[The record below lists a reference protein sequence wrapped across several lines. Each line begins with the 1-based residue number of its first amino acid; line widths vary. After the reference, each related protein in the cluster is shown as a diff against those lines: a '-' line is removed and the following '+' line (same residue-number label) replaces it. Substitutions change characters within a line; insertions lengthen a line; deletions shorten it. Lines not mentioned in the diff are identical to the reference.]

1 MRIRK
6 QYRSGL
12 FLIELMIAIAFF
24 AMTTAVFLQAFAK
37 SNAISRE
44 AENLFQAQK
53 LCSSVAEILGGA
65 DQDAKEQAVA
75 TGQNTG
81 DADESNQYDSGQFFL
96 QELQQYFPEL
106 ETAGSGASIYYDGNW
121 KICRAEDGVY
131 VISAAWQQDGE
142 MWNVTVGAGEVNVS
156 QTAAGQSSIYQ
167 LTLRLYRPEAE
178 GGVS

>member
-6 QYRSGL
+6 HSRSGL
-12 FLIELMIAIAFF
+12 FLIELMIAIALF

-65 DQDAKEQAVA
+65 DQDDEEQAVA

-81 DADESNQYDSGQFFL
+81 DADESSQYDSSQFFL
-96 QELQQYFPEL
+96 QELQQYFLEL

-121 KICRAEDGVY
+121 KICRAEDSVY
-131 VISAAWQQDGE
+131 VVSVVWQQDGE
-142 MWNVTVGAGEVNVS
+142 MWNITIEADEVNAS

-167 LTLRLYRPEAE
+167 LTLKLYRPEAE

>member
-1 MRIRK
+1 MRIRRHS
-6 QYRSGL
+6 RSGL

-81 DADESNQYDSGQFFL
+81 DAD
-96 QELQQYFPEL
+96 
-106 ETAGSGASIYYDGNW
+106 
-121 KICRAEDGVY
+121 V
-131 VISAAWQQDGE
+131 
-142 MWNVTVGAGEVNVS
+142 
-156 QTAAGQSSIYQ
+156 
-167 LTLRLYRPEAE
+167 
-178 GGVS
+178 

>member
-1 MRIRK
+1 M
-6 QYRSGL
+6 
-12 FLIELMIAIAFF
+12 
-24 AMTTAVFLQAFAK
+24 
-37 SNAISRE
+37 
-44 AENLFQAQK
+44 
-53 LCSSVAEILGGA
+53 
-65 DQDAKEQAVA
+65 
-75 TGQNTG
+75 
-81 DADESNQYDSGQFFL
+81 
-96 QELQQYFPEL
+96 
-106 ETAGSGASIYYDGNW
+106 NW

>member
-6 QYRSGL
+6 HSRSGL

-81 DADESNQYDSGQFFL
+81 DADESNQYDSGQFF
-96 QELQQYFPEL
+96 F
-106 ETAGSGASIYYDGNW
+106 
-121 KICRAEDGVY
+121 
-131 VISAAWQQDGE
+131 
-142 MWNVTVGAGEVNVS
+142 
-156 QTAAGQSSIYQ
+156 QTFHLCG
-167 LTLRLYRPEAE
+167 
-178 GGVS
+178 

>member
-1 MRIRK
+1 
-6 QYRSGL
+6 
-12 FLIELMIAIAFF
+12 MIAIAFF

-81 DADESNQYDSGQFFL
+81 
-96 QELQQYFPEL
+96 
-106 ETAGSGASIYYDGNW
+106 
-121 KICRAEDGVY
+121 EDRK
-131 VISAAWQQDGE
+131 STRL
-142 MWNVTVGAGEVNVS
+142 N
-156 QTAAGQSSIYQ
+156 SSHQ
-167 LTLRLYRPEAE
+167 R
-178 GGVS
+178 

>member
-1 MRIRK
+1 MRIRRHS
-6 QYRSGL
+6 RSGL

-65 DQDAKEQAVA
+65 DQDDEEQAVA

-81 DADESNQYDSGQFFL
+81 DADESDQYDSSQFFL

-106 ETAGSGASIYYDGNW
+106 ETAGSGANIYYDGNW